1 LVRQYL
7 VYFLTRAAQNIREN
21 RFLTLITVAVIT
33 VSMLLFSCFLLMFHN
48 IQAALESWGHDVQ
61 VSAYLRDSISE
72 KQAREIMAT
81 LEQRPEVA
89 AISYVSKA
97 EAMESFARSLEGVS
111 GILEDLGSN
120 PLPASLE
127 FRLRDDLKGTDAIE
141 RFVLAID
148 RPEFEDIDWSQEW
161 VEKFYS
167 FLNLMRWSGMV
178 LGGLLA
184 AASIFIISQT
194 IRLGF
199 FARRDEFEI
208 LELVGA
214 TPFFIRVPFVLEGFV
229 QGLTGALAAEGL
241 LYLGFQLLVSRI
253 DASLQSSLGA
263 RSLRFLPSDDLILI
277 VVGGMVLGLV
287 GSLVSVRKVVVVH
300 PGGDT

>member
-1 LVRQYL
+1 MVRQYL